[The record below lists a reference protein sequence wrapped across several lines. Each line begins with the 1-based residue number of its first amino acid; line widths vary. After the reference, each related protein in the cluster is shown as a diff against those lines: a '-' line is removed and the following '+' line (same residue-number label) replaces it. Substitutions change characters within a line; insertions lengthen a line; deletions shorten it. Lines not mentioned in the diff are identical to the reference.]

1 MGVKSAAFTVI
12 AILGIIV
19 GAGYAI
25 IMTFHTLL
33 VGSSVSRGSEDD
45 KRSVTSRLFG
55 NGIAVAVGA
64 VLITS
69 VMILVGMIRAGG
81 LAGLRER
88 RKPVPYM
95 QAMNFPPDRR
105 YEVFGT
111 APSTPLGKLLAKVDR
126 IVFVLFGVRIVGTDL
141 LIAARMASMAEA
153 SPQLRKVFGPQDDYR
168 EGVAALAKD
177 WQGGA
182 PFNRCAG
189 LIGFHHYIKQAMDSR
204 QSVIQYHVAHPEVS
218 KLPVARPLLLI
229 GLPRTGT
236 TLLHRLLSLDPM
248 SRTLRNW
255 ECCKP
260 VRGPISPATCARLCS
275 LPCPRALCLAN
286 ERSCVCAGAST
297 AA

>member
-1 MGVKSAAFTVI
+1 MKSAALTVI
-12 AILGIIV
+12 AILAIIV
-19 GAGYAI
+19 GVGYAV

-33 VGSSVSRGSEDD
+33 VGSSVPRGSDD
-45 KRSVTSRLFG
+45 DSRSAVSRLFA

-64 VLITS
+64 VLITT
-69 VMILVGMIRAGG
+69 VMILVGVIRSGG

-88 RKPVPYM
+88 RKPAPYM
-95 QAMNFPPDRR
+95 QALNFPPDPR

-111 APSTPLGKLLAKVDR
+111 APSTPLGQLLAKIDAT
-126 IVFVLFGVRIVGTDL
+126 VFVLFGVRIVGTDL
-141 LIAARMASMAEA
+141 RVAARMASIAEA
-153 SPQLRKVFGPQDDYR
+153 SPELLKVFGPQHDYR

-204 QSVIQYHVAHPEVS
+204 RSVIQYHIDHPEVS
-218 KLPVARPLLLI
+218 KLPLARPLLLI

-260 VRGPISPATCARLCS
+260 VRGPILSAACARLCS
-275 LPCPRALCLAN
+275 LPCPRARCLAN
-286 ERSCVCAGAST
+286 VSCDCAGAST
-297 AA
+297 AS